1 MTSKHL
7 RIDDEVIDKGDP
19 WTVIEPV
26 FETVQ
31 IYKGEGEYNR
41 TAALLSRPQLLI
53 VAIHHYVFEIQ
64 NGGHGKF
71 YSNSASILWRDV
83 LNAFKEMGLDEGV
96 AIVEES
102 ARRMGGNPSLD
113 RETRWKQLEA
123 LKPTFDDLDDRFDAF
138 LDIGW
143 MEVAIPEYMRQ
154 NREAFYL

>member
-1 MTSKHL
+1 
-7 RIDDEVIDKGDP
+7 
-19 WTVIEPV
+19 
-26 FETVQ
+26 
-31 IYKGEGEYNR
+31 
-41 TAALLSRPQLLI
+41 
-53 VAIHHYVFEIQ
+53 
-64 NGGHGKF
+64 
-71 YSNSASILWRDV
+71 V